1 MFNSVFYRHVPYLT
15 GLAILLMI
23 AVAMPAIALEIEAE
37 AEAEKTP
44 EAEKAQVKW
53 GTSIEEAMKQS
64 AETGKPVMMDFYTDW

>member
-23 AVAMPAIALEIEAE
+23 AVAMPAMAQD
-37 AEAEKTP
+37 
-44 EAEKAQVKW
+44 AEKAQVKW

-64 AETGKPVMMDFYTDW
+64 AETGKPIMMNFHTDS

>member
-1 MFNSVFYRHVPYLT
+1 MFNSVFYRHGTYLT

-23 AVAMPAIALEIEAE
+23 AVAMPAIAQD
-37 AEAEKTP
+37 TP

-53 GTSIEEAMKQS
+53 GTSIEDAMKQS

>member
-1 MFNSVFYRHVPYLT
+1 MFNSVFYRHGTYLT

-23 AVAMPAIALEIEAE
+23 AVAIPAIAQDAQ
-37 AEAEKTP
+37 

-53 GTSIEEAMKQS
+53 GTSIEDAMKQS

>member
-23 AVAMPAIALEIEAE
+23 AVAMPAIALE
-37 AEAEKTP
+37 AEAEKAP

-53 GTSIEEAMKQS
+53 GTSIEDAMKQS
-64 AETGKPVMMDFYTDW
+64 AETGKPVMMDFYTDT

>member
-23 AVAMPAIALEIEAE
+23 AVAMPAIALE
-37 AEAEKTP
+37 AEAEKAP

-64 AETGKPVMMDFYTDW
+64 AETGKPVMMDFYTDT

>member
-1 MFNSVFYRHVPYLT
+1 MFNSVFYRHGTYLT

-23 AVAMPAIALEIEAE
+23 AVAMPAIAQDA
-37 AEAEKTP
+37 P

-53 GTSIEEAMKQS
+53 GTSIEDAMKQA

>member
-23 AVAMPAIALEIEAE
+23 AVAMPAMAQD
-37 AEAEKTP
+37 
-44 EAEKAQVKW
+44 AEKAQVKW

-64 AETGKPVMMDFYTDW
+64 AETGKPVMMDFYTEW

>member
-15 GLAILLMI
+15 GLAVLLMI

-37 AEAEKTP
+37 KAP
-44 EAEKAQVKW
+44 EAEKAQVVW

-64 AETGKPVMMDFYTDW
+64 AETGKPVMMDFYTEW